1 MNDIQHKEI
10 LNNMD
15 KLYEKLDLAEERL
28 SKLEKEPHAKHCESC
43 GKTTFEEFVPYR
55 FPPNTTDP
63 SDKVFEMCPSCASA
77 EYRFEEKMLD
87 EKRYK
92 SGMKNM

>member
-1 MNDIQHKEI
+1 MNDMQYKEM

-28 SKLEKEPHAKHCESC
+28 SKLEKE
-43 GKTTFEEFVPYR
+43 
-55 FPPNTTDP
+55 
-63 SDKVFEMCPSCASA
+63 
-77 EYRFEEKMLD
+77 LD

-92 SGMKNM
+92 SELQNKSV